1 MDRKMIFVLLLSGYI
16 FTKPVATQAPG
27 ASNTTRL
34 PGQMIVVQPDSTQP
48 EMVIAI
54 LALIAGIIG
63 IIIGSVSLFFILQLR
78 NGVLKHVSETSK
90 QMEKT
95 QPSNE

>member
-27 ASNTTRL
+27 TSNTTRL

-48 EMVIAI
+48 VMVIAI

-63 IIIGSVSLFFILQLR
+63 IIIGSVSLFHTA
-78 NGVLKHVSETSK
+78 K
-90 QMEKT
+90 EKSSIT
-95 QPSNE
+95 TCF